1 MTYAFLSGGT
11 VDGTG
16 EHAVSCLGNSESLC
30 IFAGTLE
37 HGHGVDRRSLAA
49 YPAGMDTDDPF
60 AGPLPDSLPPAPL
73 VGEPG
78 PEHDRAVVA
87 ALYRAAVGGEVWEE
101 KVDKFGQVTRL
112 AREVRPDVAAAKKW
126 LESRTPEAWGEK
138 RTQEFRVIVAR
149 IDGQE
154 RDAVGLTIAGELDTV
169 ATEPVAIGRQ
179 GEG

>member
-1 MTYAFLSGGT
+1 MGVFAFTPLQAYS
-11 VDGTG
+11 
-16 EHAVSCLGNSESLC
+16 
-30 IFAGTLE
+30 
-37 HGHGVDRRSLAA
+37 VDRHGERA
-49 YPAGMDTDDPF
+49 YPAGMVTLTAETDAPIDPF
-60 AGPLPDSLPPAPL
+60 AGPLPDALPPAPL

>member
-1 MTYAFLSGGT
+1 MPSPL
-11 VDGTG
+11 
-16 EHAVSCLGNSESLC
+16 
-30 IFAGTLE
+30 
-37 HGHGVDRRSLAA
+37 A

-60 AGPLPDSLPPAPL
+60 AGPLPPELPPAPL

-112 AREVRPDVAAAKKW
+112 AREVRPDVAAARKW
-126 LESRTPEAWGEK
+126 LESRTPETWGEK

-154 RDAVGLTIAGELDTV
+154 REAVGLVIDQQA
-169 ATEPVAIGRQ
+169 EPMAIGRQ